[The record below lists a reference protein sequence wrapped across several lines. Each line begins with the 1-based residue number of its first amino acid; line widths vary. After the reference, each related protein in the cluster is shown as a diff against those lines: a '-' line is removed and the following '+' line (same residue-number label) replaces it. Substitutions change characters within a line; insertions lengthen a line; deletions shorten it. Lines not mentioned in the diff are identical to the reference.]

1 MTGPVISTL
10 FISLAAAIVFGSWIM
25 ARHLG
30 GSKQARVALTTSK
43 QHSAL
48 AEEYRRLTDMAITS
62 QEHTE
67 LKLTEL
73 SVQVGQLND
82 KLEQMQRI
90 LKEVE

>member
-1 MTGPVISTL
+1 MTTPVLATL
-10 FISLAAAIVFGSWIM
+10 FISLAVAIIVGSWIM

-30 GSKQARVALTTSK
+30 GARQAKEALTAGK
-43 QHSAL
+43 KHSAL

-67 LKLTEL
+67 FKLTEL
-73 SVQVGQLND
+73 SVQIGQLND
-82 KLEQMQRI
+82 KLDQMQRI